1 MLLSPKQLLNRLKV
15 VGPGNKPNYRSL
27 TSSLTLLYP
36 LCDAGDG
43 SLPTRG
49 SQREAASLMDKEG
62 TCSFLS
68 AWVPV
73 LIPGSTT
80 SLWQQQFLP
89 AATAGSS
96 L

>member
-1 MLLSPKQLLNRLKV
+1 MLLSRKQLRNRLKA
-15 VGPGNKPNYRSL
+15 VGPGNKPNYLSL
-27 TSSLTLLYP
+27 TSRLTLLYP
-36 LCDAGDG
+36 LCHAGDG

-49 SQREAASLMDKEG
+49 SQREAARLMDKEG

-68 AWVPV
+68 ACVRV
-73 LIPGSTT
+73 LIPGSAA
-80 SLWQQQFLP
+80 SLWQQHFLP